1 VKWIYAL
8 AALGVL
14 LIGIMVWQKP
24 SVHNY
29 AQAVEQAARIAAR
42 ADIVSA
48 LTTTPTMN
56 AAQRAKIEAAWRAEA
71 ALGGKGPVTT
81 ALMNTA
87 LSQTLKRDIARSNGQ
102 IEQIMVIDA
111 TGALIAA
118 DHPTHDFDQSDEA
131 KWQKTVSAQTMTPLF
146 EGSDKGPRGI
156 TDQIS
161 QSVRGPD
168 GKIVGAIT
176 LRWCNTP
183 GGCV

>member
-8 AALGVL
+8 TAIGVL
-14 LIGIMVWQKP
+14 LLGLLAWQKP

-29 AQAVEQAARIAAR
+29 AQAAEQAARIATR

-48 LTTTPTMN
+48 LTTAPTIS
-56 AAQRAKIEAAWRAEA
+56 AAQRAKIETAWRIEA
-71 ALGGKGPVTT
+71 AQSGKGPVTT

-87 LSQTLKRDIARSNGQ
+87 LSQTLKRDVARSNGQ

-111 TGALIAA
+111 SGALIAA
-118 DHPTHDFDQSDEA
+118 DHPTHDFDQSDED
-131 KWQKTVSAQTMTPLF
+131 KWQKTVGAQTMRPLF
-146 EGSDKGPRGI
+146 EGSDAGKRGI

-183 GGCV
+183 GGCA

>member
-1 VKWIYAL
+1 MKWVCPF
-8 AALGVL
+8 AAISVL
-14 LIGIMVWQKP
+14 IIGITAWQKP

-29 AQAVEQAARIAAR
+29 AQAVEQAAAIATR

-48 LTTTPTMN
+48 LLSARAID
-56 AAQRAKIEAAWRAEA
+56 AAQRAKIETAWRAEA
-71 ALGGKGPVTT
+71 TQGGKGPVTR
-81 ALMNTA
+81 ALMNTP
-87 LSQTLKRDIARSNGQ
+87 LSQTLTYDVARSNGQ

-111 TGALIAA
+111 SGALLAA

-131 KWQKTVSAQTMTPLF
+131 KWQKTVAAQTTAPLF

-168 GKIVGAIT
+168 GKIIGAIT
-176 LRWCNTP
+176 LRWCNTL

>member
-1 VKWIYAL
+1 MKWIYAL
-8 AALGVL
+8 TAIGVL
-14 LIGIMVWQKP
+14 FLGWLAWPKP

-29 AQAVEQAARIAAR
+29 AQAAEQAARIAAR

-48 LTTTPTMN
+48 LTTAPTIG
-56 AAQRAKIEAAWRAEA
+56 AAQRATIETAWRIEASQ
-71 ALGGKGPVTT
+71 GGKGPVTT
-81 ALMNTA
+81 ALMNTP
-87 LSQTLKRDIARSNGQ
+87 LSQSLKRDVARSNGQ

-111 TGALIAA
+111 SGALIAA

-131 KWQKTVSAQTMTPLF
+131 KWQNTVAARTTTPLF
-146 EGSDKGPRGI
+146 EGSDESPRGI

-168 GKIVGAIT
+168 GKIIGSIT

-183 GGCV
+183 GGCS